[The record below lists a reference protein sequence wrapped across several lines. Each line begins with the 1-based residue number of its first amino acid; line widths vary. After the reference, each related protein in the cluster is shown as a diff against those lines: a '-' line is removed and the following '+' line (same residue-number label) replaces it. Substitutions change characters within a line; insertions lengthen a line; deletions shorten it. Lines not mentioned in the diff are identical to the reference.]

1 MNYLSRNYK
10 PKLIDSFLFFNEFDL
25 LKTRLEYYGSSVDHF
40 VIAEC
45 DVDFS
50 GKKKGYLLNKDSIQ
64 TLPFSEKILLCQAQL
79 DFNSLQWLYKKFRYK
94 NDRKKFLW
102 KIQDFQRNLLMKEL
116 KKFSEN
122 DVIIF
127 GDLDEFPNHEAISNF
142 LRGGDLEIIVCDQIM
157 FYYNLSIIIDNE
169 DWNGSLIFKRKLL
182 NEFKLHYLR
191 SQRNNFPIIKNAGWH
206 FSYFMRPEFIREKI
220 LSIADVENLSKYK
233 SIELNEIINK
243 INIAQD
249 LYGRNMNFKIVDP
262 SNLLID
268 VNLIHLINKNM
279 PYLKKNTG

>member
-1 MNYLSRNYK
+1 MNHLSNNYK

-25 LKTRLEYYGSSVDHF
+25 LKTRLEYYGSNVDHF

-64 TLPFSEKILLCQAQL
+64 ALPFAEKILLCQGEL
-79 DFNSLQWLYKKFRYK
+79 NFNSPQWIYRKFRYK
-94 NDRKKFLW
+94 NNSKRFLW
-102 KIQDFQRNLLMKEL
+102 KIQDFQRNLLAKEL

-127 GDLDEFPNHEAISNF
+127 GDLDEFPNNEAI
-142 LRGGDLEIIVCDQIM
+142 LRFFRGEISEIMVCNQIM
-157 FYYNLSIIIDNE
+157 FYYNLSIIIENE

-182 NEFKLHYLR
+182 NKFKLHHLR
-191 SQRNNFPIIKNAGWH
+191 SQRNNFPVIKNAGWH
-206 FSYFMRPEFIREKI
+206 FSYFMKPELIREKI
-220 LSIADVENLSKYK
+220 LSIADVENLSEYK
-233 SIELNEIINK
+233 NMELNEIINK

-249 LYGRNMNFKIVDP
+249 LYGRNMNFKKVDS

-268 VNLIHLINKNM
+268 ENLIHLINKNI
-279 PYLKKNTG
+279 PYLGEKIA